1 MTKSL
6 GKENLT
12 EPTGVLA
19 VPVIISEGKWHH
31 FSHTVW
37 WQCLTLSDSRPFP
50 FDMVKTEDK
59 LNGQGTRDPDL
70 IPSINIVQGTGPTAH
85 TSGEEVL
92 LCKP

>member
-1 MTKSL
+1 
-6 GKENLT
+6 
-12 EPTGVLA
+12 
-19 VPVIISEGKWHH
+19 
-31 FSHTVW
+31 
-37 WQCLTLSDSRPFP
+37 
-50 FDMVKTEDK
+50 MVKTEDK